1 MTGENTVEAQNGK
14 GVDVIV
20 VGVESGTVQ
29 NVLREEDAV
38 EAEKG
43 EDVVEA
49 EIIRGVEI
57 GKKKQEFPR
66 RQVEV
71 VVGDAAA
78 DHVIVV
84 AEVALV
90 IVRGGEVGLEIAHG
104 GLPVIAVT
112 VGKKGTMLK
121 SRLSRN
127 SLILHMM
134 PTLMAVRQTRWLD
147 TLTTQINKMKM
158 HFKKM

>member
-1 MTGENTVEAQNGK
+1 MTGESTVEAQNGK
-14 GVDVIV
+14 EVDVIV
-20 VGVESGTVQ
+20 VGVESVTVQ
-29 NVLREEDAV
+29 NVRREDDAV

-43 EDVVEA
+43 DDVVEA
-49 EIIRGVEI
+49 EIVRGVEI
-57 GKKKQEFPR
+57 GKKKEFPR
-66 RQVEV
+66 KQVEV
-71 VVGDAAA
+71 VAGDAAV

-90 IVRGGEVGLEIAHG
+90 IVRGGEVGLEIAHAV
-104 GLPVIAVT
+104 LPVIAVT

-134 PTLMAVRQTRWLD
+134 PTQMAVHQTRWLD
-147 TLTTQINKMKM
+147 TLTTQINKMRM